1 MKANV
6 ASNHPLATHPVR
18 AWRARRGGCG
28 DTAVQGEAGTKC
40 PAGTAITAA
49 TRSALQS
56 LLSESRPLTAAPHL
70 AAAVIERSASREAA
84 LDALHSAQPDLGGIC
99 AVLLLGDFSPIRPSG
114 LSYIGP
120 VPAALAG
127 PRDATGLYPHVASCG
142 PAL

>member
-1 MKANV
+1 M
-6 ASNHPLATHPVR
+6 SDHPVR

-70 AAAVIERSASREAA
+70 AAAVLERLSRSSTGSA
-84 LDALHSAQPDLGGIC
+84 AQPDPGGC
-99 AVLLLGDFSPIRPSG
+99 G
-114 LSYIGP
+114 LS
-120 VPAALAG
+120 
-127 PRDATGLYPHVASCG
+127 CF
-142 PAL
+142 